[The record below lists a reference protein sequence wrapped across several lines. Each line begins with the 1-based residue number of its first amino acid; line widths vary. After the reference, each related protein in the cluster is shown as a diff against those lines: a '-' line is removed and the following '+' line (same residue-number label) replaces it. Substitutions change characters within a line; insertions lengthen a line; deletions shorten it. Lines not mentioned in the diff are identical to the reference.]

1 MVEPLPFQA
10 PKKEEKHHSGFFSRH
25 QAATPATNL
34 NEMSTQIAGISRRM
48 RLLEERYTTLRKK
61 TQLSDQTMLGI
72 QKDIHRNSTSLT
84 EEMTELRKEFNEL
97 RDTVRLII
105 KELKDCAKS
114 DEVKVLDN
122 YINMWQPMDFVTKKE
137 VARII
142 EEILDER
149 LHGE

>member
-1 MVEPLPFQA
+1 MAGPLPFET
-10 PKKEEKHHSGFFSRH
+10 PKKEEKHHSSFFSKH
-25 QAATPATNL
+25 QVATPATNI
-34 NEMSTQIAGISRRM
+34 NELSTQISGISRRM
-48 RLLEERYTTLRKK
+48 RLIEERYITLRKK

-72 QKDIHRNSTSLT
+72 QKEIHRNSSSLT
-84 EEMTELRKEFNEL
+84 EEMTELRKELNEL

-114 DEVKVLDN
+114 DEVKILDN

-142 EEILDER
+142 EEILNER
-149 LHGE
+149 LDSE